1 MNQNKDAGKE
11 LARHKELLK
20 LRETEIEKLK
30 LTNLTNKKN
39 ELTITRRVQDL
50 ENERMES
57 KASEEALRH

>member
-39 ELTITRRVQDL
+39 ELTITRRLHDL